1 MRRVAL
7 LVFAASVL
15 VANRVGAVKL
25 GGGITGAAPPNK
37 DSAQCEGKV
46 AKAGARTIV
55 KLTGCHVKAAKA
67 VAKGKTF
74 DEESCEQS
82 ILGAFGATTSGPGC
96 PSCLSNLKGSVVEQ
110 FVDQTAFV
118 KFCGGTA
125 ALGDSD
131 DNGTVPADAKAV
143 KCETKVAIASGI
155 HAAAITNCNAA
166 LAKQLFK
173 GKTFDTARCE
183 AKATSRLMAT
193 KTTDCPSCIRLEA
206 IDSFQKFLLHANA
219 GLVFC
224 ASPSGAFI
232 DGAFD

>member
-1 MRRVAL
+1 M
-7 LVFAASVL
+7 
-15 VANRVGAVKL
+15 
-25 GGGITGAAPPNK
+25 
-37 DSAQCEGKV
+37 
-46 AKAGARTIV
+46 

-74 DEESCEQS
+74 DEESCEQL

-224 ASPSGAFI
+224 ASAGSEDAPFSLAIIFQVAKSARARVSARRAIIIAAALTKMASGLLRPCVQS
-232 DGAFD
+232 GVTS